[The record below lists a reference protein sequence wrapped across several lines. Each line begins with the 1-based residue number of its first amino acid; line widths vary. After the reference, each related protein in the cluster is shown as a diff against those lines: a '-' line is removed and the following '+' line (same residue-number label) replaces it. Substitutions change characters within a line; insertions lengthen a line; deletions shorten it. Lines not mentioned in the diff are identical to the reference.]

1 MSKLVRGI
9 RAGISLLELILLIFL
24 LLLLFGA
31 APWYPYSRDWGYGPS
46 GAFFMILLIVL
57 VVALVRRRDGGP
69 EL

>member
-1 MSKLVRGI
+1 MLKLVRGV
-9 RAGISLLELILLIFL
+9 RAGISLLELVLLIFL
-24 LLLLFGA
+24 LLVLFGT

-46 GAFFMILLIVL
+46 GAFFVVLLIVV